1 MRRFRLAVWLA
12 LALAV
17 AGCGGGDGDGGDQAA
32 AGSDRDKPANL
43 TYWATENDQEIA
55 TIKQIVAACQ
65 QQLPNIK
72 VTVQQ
77 QAFEGAQQKF
87 ATAAQGGSAPDIM
100 RSEVAWVADYASQ
113 GFLRPLDEYVS
124 EQDKSDYLPSALAY
138 DQYEGKLWGVPQVT
152 DALALLYNKRL
163 LQEQGITQPPATM
176 DEFKAAVE
184 KFNDGKTFGF
194 YMRGDSY
201 WLQPFIWAYG
211 GGLVDVNNKQILVNN
226 PQSVQGVQF
235 AADLV
240 ESPGVVKNRDF
251 ANDYDNA
258 MTAFKSGKVA
268 MIFNGPWST
277 TDVLSGKEF
286 SDKSNLGIA
295 PIPSGPGGQGSPVG
309 GHNYTIYAGTKAPDQ
324 SYAFIECMNSAENQ
338 ALLAEKH
345 NLLPTRKSAY
355 GNAKVTGNPLVAGF
369 QGVME
374 KATARPVHPA
384 GGAIYT
390 EFTPA
395 WQQVYAGKS
404 TPQEAMDK
412 VAAAWQ
418 ELYQF

>member
-113 GFLRPLDEYVS
+113 GFLRPLDDYVS

-163 LQEQGITQPPATM
+163 LEDKGIAQPPAT
-176 DEFKAAVE
+176 
-184 KFNDGKTFGF
+184 
-194 YMRGDSY
+194 
-201 WLQPFIWAYG
+201 
-211 GGLVDVNNKQILVNN
+211 
-226 PQSVQGVQF
+226 
-235 AADLV
+235 
-240 ESPGVVKNRDF
+240 
-251 ANDYDNA
+251 
-258 MTAFKSGKVA
+258 
-268 MIFNGPWST
+268 
-277 TDVLSGKEF
+277 
-286 SDKSNLGIA
+286 
-295 PIPSGPGGQGSPVG
+295 
-309 GHNYTIYAGTKAPDQ
+309 
-324 SYAFIECMNSAENQ
+324 
-338 ALLAEKH
+338 
-345 NLLPTRKSAY
+345 
-355 GNAKVTGNPLVAGF
+355 
-369 QGVME
+369 
-374 KATARPVHPA
+374 
-384 GGAIYT
+384 
-390 EFTPA
+390 
-395 WQQVYAGKS
+395 
-404 TPQEAMDK
+404 
-412 VAAAWQ
+412 
-418 ELYQF
+418 

>member
-1 MRRFRLAVWLA
+1 MRGFGRA
-12 LALAV
+12 LWFALAV
-17 AGCGGGDGDGGDQAA
+17 VAAGCAGGGGDDGGQPA
-32 AGSDRDKPANL
+32 AGDRNQPANL

-55 TIKQIVAACQ
+55 TINEIVNACQ
-65 QQLPNIK
+65 QKLPNIK
-72 VTVQQ
+72 VTVQK

-113 GFLRPLDEYVS
+113 GFLLPLDQYVS
-124 EQDKSDYLPSALAY
+124 AQDKSDYLPSALAY
-138 DQYEGKLWGVPQVT
+138 DQYDGKLWGIPQVT
-152 DALALLYNKRL
+152 DALALLYNKKL
-163 LQEQGITQPPATM
+163 LASKGIDQPPATM
-176 DEFKAAVE
+176 DELKADAAE
-184 KFNDGKTFGF
+184 FDDGKTFGF

-201 WLQPFIWAYG
+201 WLQPFIWAFG
-211 GGLVDVNNKQILVNN
+211 GGLVDVENKQILVNN
-226 PQSVQGVQF
+226 AQSVQGVQF

-240 ESPGVVKNRDF
+240 KSKGVVQNRDF

-258 MTAFKSGKVA
+258 MTAFKTGKVA

-277 TDVLSGKEF
+277 TDVLSGSEF
-286 SDKSNLGIA
+286 SDKANLGIA
-295 PIPSGPGGQGSPVG
+295 PVPSGSGGQGSPVG
-309 GHNYTIYAGTKAPDQ
+309 GHNYTIYAGTKAPAQ
-324 SYAFIECMNSAENQ
+324 AYAFIECMNSAENQ

-355 GNAKVTGNPLVAGF
+355 TNAKVTANPLVADF
-369 QGVME
+369 QAVME

-395 WQQVYAGKS
+395 WQEVYAGRTGPKA
-404 TPQEAMDK
+404 AMDK
-412 VAAAWQ
+412 VAKAWQ
-418 ELYQF
+418 QLYKF